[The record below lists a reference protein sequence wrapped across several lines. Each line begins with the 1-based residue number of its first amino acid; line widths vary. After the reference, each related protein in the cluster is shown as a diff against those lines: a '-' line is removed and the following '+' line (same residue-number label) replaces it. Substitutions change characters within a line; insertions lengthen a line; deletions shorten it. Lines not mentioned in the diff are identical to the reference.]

1 MISYGCGPQPMS
13 SLWRRR
19 KDVISPLGYYPV
31 QVNYSYLKYKLH
43 CPSLWPLLL
52 VAAMVL
58 LTLFSVQARDYF
70 RLDQDLLDTVAQNY
84 GGQAKQRLLDWQ
96 SLINNDQSS
105 NDQEKLVKVNAFFNQ
120 QEFISD
126 QLLWKDKDYWATP
139 VEFLVQNGGD
149 CEDFSIAKYFTLK
162 KLGVDESKLNL
173 TYAKAVEL
181 NQAHMVV
188 TYYGQPN
195 DEPLILDNLIDEI
208 RPASLRPD
216 LLPVFSFN
224 GVGLWL
230 AKERGRGKLV
240 GNSSRYKHW
249 QDLLGRMPE
258 GLN

>member
-1 MISYGCGPQPMS
+1 MNYRYP
-13 SLWRRR
+13 
-19 KDVISPLGYYPV
+19 KDKS
-31 QVNYSYLKYKLH
+31 H
-43 CPSLWPLLL
+43 CSSLWPLWLA
-52 VAAMVL
+52 AAMVS
-58 LTLFSVQARDYF
+58 LTLLNVQARDSF
-70 RLDQDLLDTVAQNY
+70 RLDQELLDTVVQNY

-96 SLINNDQSS
+96 SLINDDQSS
-105 NDQEKLVKVNAFFNQ
+105 NDLERLQKVNDFFNR

-126 QLLWKDKDYWATP
+126 LLLWKDKDYWATP
-139 VEFLVQNGGD
+139 VEFLAQNGGD

-162 KLGVDESKLNL
+162 KLGVDENKLNL

-188 TYYGQPN
+188 TYYEQPEA
-195 DEPLILDNLIDEI
+195 EPLVLDNLIDEI
-208 RPASLRPD
+208 KPASLRPD

-224 GVGLWL
+224 GIGLWL

>member
-1 MISYGCGPQPMS
+1 
-13 SLWRRR
+13 
-19 KDVISPLGYYPV
+19 
-31 QVNYSYLKYKLH
+31 VNYRYPKDKSH
-43 CPSLWPLLL
+43 CFFLWPLWL
-52 VAAMVL
+52 VAAMVS
-58 LTLFSVQARDYF
+58 LTLLNVQARDSF
-70 RLDQDLLDTVAQNY
+70 RLDQELLDTVVQNY

-96 SLINNDQSS
+96 SLINDDQSS
-105 NDQEKLVKVNAFFNQ
+105 NDLERLQKVNDFFNR

-126 QLLWKDKDYWATP
+126 LLLWKDKDYWATP
-139 VEFLVQNGGD
+139 VEFLAQNGGD

-162 KLGVDESKLNL
+162 KLGVDENKLNL

-188 TYYGQPN
+188 TYYGQPEA
-195 DEPLILDNLIDEI
+195 EPLILDNLIDEI
-208 RPASLRPD
+208 KPASLRPD

-224 GVGLWL
+224 GIGLWL

>member
-1 MISYGCGPQPMS
+1 MNYRYP
-13 SLWRRR
+13 
-19 KDVISPLGYYPV
+19 KDKS
-31 QVNYSYLKYKLH
+31 H
-43 CPSLWPLLL
+43 CSSLWPLWL

-58 LTLFSVQARDYF
+58 LTLLNVQARDSF
-70 RLDQDLLDTVAQNY
+70 RLDQELLDTVVQNY

-96 SLINNDQSS
+96 SLINDDQSS
-105 NDQEKLVKVNAFFNQ
+105 NDLERLQKVNDFFNR

-126 QLLWKDKDYWATP
+126 LLLWKDKDYWATP
-139 VEFLVQNGGD
+139 VEFLAQNGGD

-162 KLGVDESKLNL
+162 KLGIDENKLNL

-188 TYYGQPN
+188 TYYEQPEA
-195 DEPLILDNLIDEI
+195 EPLVLDNLIDEI
-208 RPASLRPD
+208 KPASLRPD

-224 GVGLWL
+224 GIGLWL

>member
-1 MISYGCGPQPMS
+1 MNYRYP
-13 SLWRRR
+13 
-19 KDVISPLGYYPV
+19 KDKS
-31 QVNYSYLKYKLH
+31 H
-43 CPSLWPLLL
+43 CSSLWPLWL
-52 VAAMVL
+52 VAAMVS
-58 LTLFSVQARDYF
+58 LTLLNVQARDSF
-70 RLDQDLLDTVAQNY
+70 RLDQELLDTVVQNY

-96 SLINNDQSS
+96 SLINDDQSS
-105 NDQEKLVKVNAFFNQ
+105 NDLEKLQKVNDFFNR

-126 QLLWKDKDYWATP
+126 LLLWKDKDYWATP
-139 VEFLVQNGGD
+139 VEFLAQNGGD

-162 KLGVDESKLNL
+162 KLGIDENKLNL

-188 TYYGQPN
+188 TYYEQPEA
-195 DEPLILDNLIDEI
+195 EPLVLDNLIDEI
-208 RPASLRPD
+208 KPASLRPD

-224 GVGLWL
+224 GIGLWL

>member
-1 MISYGCGPQPMS
+1 
-13 SLWRRR
+13 
-19 KDVISPLGYYPV
+19 
-31 QVNYSYLKYKLH
+31 VNYRYPKDKSH
-43 CPSLWPLLL
+43 CSSLWPLWL
-52 VAAMVL
+52 VAAMVS
-58 LTLFSVQARDYF
+58 LTLLNVQARDSF
-70 RLDQDLLDTVAQNY
+70 RLDQELLDTVVQNY

-96 SLINNDQSS
+96 SLINDDQSS
-105 NDQEKLVKVNAFFNQ
+105 NDLEKLQKVNDFFNR

-126 QLLWKDKDYWATP
+126 LLLWKDKDYWATP
-139 VEFLVQNGGD
+139 VEFLAQNGGD

-162 KLGVDESKLNL
+162 KLGIDENKLNL

-188 TYYGQPN
+188 TYYEQPEA
-195 DEPLILDNLIDEI
+195 EPLVLDNLIDEI
-208 RPASLRPD
+208 KPASLRPD

-224 GVGLWL
+224 GIGLWL

>member
-1 MISYGCGPQPMS
+1 
-13 SLWRRR
+13 
-19 KDVISPLGYYPV
+19 
-31 QVNYSYLKYKLH
+31 VNYRYPKDKSH
-43 CPSLWPLLL
+43 CSSLWPLWL

-58 LTLFSVQARDYF
+58 LTLLNVQARDSF
-70 RLDQDLLDTVAQNY
+70 RLDQELLDTVVQNY
-84 GGQAKQRLLDWQ
+84 GGHAKQRLLDWQ
-96 SLINNDQSS
+96 SLINDDQSS
-105 NDQEKLVKVNAFFNQ
+105 NDLERLQKVNDFFNR

-126 QLLWKDKDYWATP
+126 LLLWKDKDYWATP
-139 VEFLVQNGGD
+139 VEFLAQNGGD

-162 KLGVDESKLNL
+162 KLGVDENKLNL

-188 TYYGQPN
+188 TYYGQPEA
-195 DEPLILDNLIDEI
+195 EPLVLDNLIDEI
-208 RPASLRPD
+208 KPASLRPD

-224 GVGLWL
+224 GIGLWL

>member
-1 MISYGCGPQPMS
+1 MNYRYP
-13 SLWRRR
+13 
-19 KDVISPLGYYPV
+19 KD
-31 QVNYSYLKYKLH
+31 KLH
-43 CPSLWPLLL
+43 CSSLRPLWL
-52 VAAMVL
+52 VAAMVSLTL
-58 LTLFSVQARDYF
+58 LTVQARDSF
-70 RLDQDLLDTVAQNY
+70 RLDQELLDTVAQNY

-96 SLINNDQSS
+96 SLINDDQSS
-105 NDQEKLVKVNAFFNQ
+105 SDLERLQKVNDFFNR

-126 QLLWKDKDYWATP
+126 LLLWKDTDYWATP
-139 VEFLVQNGGD
+139 VEFLAQNGGD

-162 KLGVDESKLNL
+162 KLGVDETKLNL

-188 TYYGQPN
+188 TYYGQPEA
-195 DEPLILDNLIDEI
+195 EPLILDNLIDEI
-208 RPASLRPD
+208 KPASLRPD

-224 GVGLWL
+224 GIGLWL

>member
-1 MISYGCGPQPMS
+1 MNYRYP
-13 SLWRRR
+13 
-19 KDVISPLGYYPV
+19 KDKS
-31 QVNYSYLKYKLH
+31 H
-43 CPSLWPLLL
+43 CSSLWPLWL

-58 LTLFSVQARDYF
+58 LTLLNVQARDSF
-70 RLDQDLLDTVAQNY
+70 RLDQELLDTVVQNY

-96 SLINNDQSS
+96 SLINDDQSS
-105 NDQEKLVKVNAFFNQ
+105 NDVERLQKVNDFFNR

-126 QLLWKDKDYWATP
+126 LLLWKDKDYWATP
-139 VEFLVQNGGD
+139 VEFLAQNGGD

-162 KLGVDESKLNL
+162 KLGVDENKLNL

-188 TYYGQPN
+188 TYYGQPA

-208 RPASLRPD
+208 KPASLRPD

-224 GVGLWL
+224 GIGLWL

-240 GNSSRYKHW
+240 GNSSRYKNW